1 MGRELW
7 DVRAG
12 GTEEPAQHL
21 HLRDEAPGCEGKA
34 ICLGHRAFCQTHP
47 VLSVF
52 VEGGEVC
59 NVSPTWANGGHRIQ
73 D

>member
-1 MGRELW
+1 MGRKLW

-34 ICLGHRAFCQTHP
+34 TCLGHSILPNTSNTQ
-47 VLSVF
+47 SVF

-59 NVSPTWANGGHRIQ
+59 NVSPTGANGGHRVL